1 MATKRIKEAS
11 QYKRERNPQKFEFSI
26 SKESTKFNFNLLK
39 KHDFN
44 LEKLLNP
51 GEICVINN
59 SYELISVEE
68 LDNLWMKHPRWKTL
82 RDKVTKGCEYPVED
96 LIEEVRMAD
105 LKENLEK
112 GNHKS
117 VKRNECFLGKAM
129 KKEI

>member
-1 MATKRIKEAS
+1 
-11 QYKRERNPQKFEFSI
+11 
-26 SKESTKFNFNLLK
+26 
-39 KHDFN
+39 
-44 LEKLLNP
+44 
-51 GEICVINN
+51 
-59 SYELISVEE
+59 
-68 LDNLWMKHPRWKTL
+68 MKHPHWKTL